1 MKPTAELFPAA
12 KIQEQI
18 RSIKDHI
25 LQGGEITF
33 EEALQLVELETQ
45 EEIQYLLD
53 AAREITFHFNS
64 DEPGLCSLINAK
76 SYLCGEDCGFC
87 SQSVRFDTRVNRY
100 SMMSPDEVVS
110 AAKEFERKGAQN
122 FCVVTSG
129 GELTDPE
136 FELVIE
142 IYRRLKKET
151 SMNLD
156 GSLGFLTAERVE
168 RLKETGVRRFNNNLQ
183 SSREFYPKIV
193 TTHTYDKRIETLK
206 MLQDGNME
214 ICSGGILGMGET
226 REDRI
231 KLAFEL
237 KPYAPY
243 CLPMNIL
250 NPRPGTPLEDQ
261 PQPDPV
267 EMVKTIAVF
276 RFIHPRA
283 NIKLAGGR
291 EINLG
296 THYQEMSLKGG
307 ANGLIIGGYL
317 TTEGNPM
324 REDFEMLKR
333 SGFVPLPP
341 KSAKD
346 PAVTEK
352 PTPAVTKKN
361 PFSDFKH
368 SE

>member
-1 MKPTAELFPAA
+1 MREFINTLKQRVLSGGEVSFNEAIRLIKIENEGENFDALLEAA
-12 KIQEQI
+12 K
-18 RSIKDHI
+18 
-25 LQGGEITF
+25 
-33 EEALQLVELETQ
+33 
-45 EEIQYLLD
+45 
-53 AAREITFHFNS
+53 EITFHFNS

-100 SMMSPDEVVS
+100 ELMPTEEVVKR
-110 AAKEFERKGAQN
+110 AREFERRGAKN
-122 FCVVTSG
+122 FCIVTSG
-129 GELTDPE
+129 GSLTDKE
-136 FELVIE
+136 FDQVIE
-142 IYRRLKKET
+142 IYRRLKEET

-156 GSLGFLTAERVE
+156 GSLGFLTPERAK

-193 TTHTYDKRIETLK
+193 STHTYDKRLETMEMLK
-206 MLQDGNME
+206 NEEME

-226 REDRI
+226 REDRV

-237 KPYAPY
+237 KPYAPH

-250 NPRPGTPLEDQ
+250 NPRPGTPLENE
-261 PQPDPV
+261 PAPDPC

-291 EINLG
+291 EVNLG
-296 THYQEMSLKGG
+296 TRYQELALAGG

-317 TTEGNPM
+317 TTEANPM
-324 REDFEMLKR
+324 HEDFEMLKR
-333 SGFVPLPP
+333 AGFKPKKNSPPNPFPNPSLLPP
-341 KSAKD
+341 SHA
-346 PAVTEK
+346 E
-352 PTPAVTKKN
+352 
-361 PFSDFKH
+361 
-368 SE
+368 

>member
-1 MKPTAELFPAA
+1 MKSPAELSGVNQ
-12 KIQEQI
+12 IQEQI
-18 RSIKDHI
+18 NGLKNRV
-25 LQGGEITF
+25 LGGGEVTF
-33 EEALQLVELETQ
+33 EEALRLVELETQ
-45 EEIQYLLD
+45 EEIQWLLD

-100 SMMSPDEVVS
+100 SMMSPDEVVT

-136 FELVIE
+136 FEQVIE
-142 IYRRLKKET
+142 IYRRLKTET

-168 RLKETGVRRFNNNLQ
+168 RLKEAGVRRFNNNLQ

-237 KPYAPY
+237 KPYTPY

-291 EINLG
+291 EMNLG

-333 SGFVPLPP
+333 SGFVPPP
-341 KSAKD
+341 AKSAKD
-346 PAVTEK
+346 SPAAGK
-352 PTPAVTKKN
+352 STPAVQKIN
-361 PFSDFKH
+361 FPSDLMP